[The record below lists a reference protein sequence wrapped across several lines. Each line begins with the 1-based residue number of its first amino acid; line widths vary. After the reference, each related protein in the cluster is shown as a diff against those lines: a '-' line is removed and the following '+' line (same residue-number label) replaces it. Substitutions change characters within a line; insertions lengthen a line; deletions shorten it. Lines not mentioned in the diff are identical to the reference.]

1 MAPFQCDRCWFTNME
16 GRVPRPSSESDTLI
30 MSYIRRVNLDVCWAR
45 EPTTVEKNLDQLKF
59 MVSTATKMSMKVP
72 LPSVIPWPICDD
84 FGMGICVMQL
94 VKSRGKGRNAK
105 SHNQFATIRKLRSA
119 AFNLHA
125 VTAPAAAVR
134 YSMKKPTTGDVLHL
148 TQGPTQSELSERF
161 ALGCSKRM
169 GAISCRN
176 LPISCALMHKL
187 LESLKADVEND
198 ELGYKVRRA
207 ALMAGVFSILCYTA
221 ALRGPEGFKLDAAG
235 LIKNFQVGVEPMED
249 QKYSHV
255 LAPLLG
261 RFKNE
266 IGERLVLVPIVSR
279 TKSGLEVREWLG
291 RLVHCLQTEGNVD
304 GPAFCD
310 TDGWLLMSRDIETVV
325 LEHLRIIQATQE
337 DNDLLGLLVEESFG
351 IDRSFRRG
359 ATTRQVDQG
368 IDKPSI
374 DLYNRWR
381 NVESRRGRAPTGF
394 SMMEHYVWMQG
405 VLNRLLN
412 VTFHM

>member
-1 MAPFQCDRCWFTNME
+1 
-16 GRVPRPSSESDTLI
+16 
-30 MSYIRRVNLDVCWAR
+30 
-45 EPTTVEKNLDQLKF
+45 
-59 MVSTATKMSMKVP
+59 
-72 LPSVIPWPICDD
+72 
-84 FGMGICVMQL
+84 
-94 VKSRGKGRNAK
+94 
-105 SHNQFATIRKLRSA
+105 
-119 AFNLHA
+119 
-125 VTAPAAAVR
+125 
-134 YSMKKPTTGDVLHL
+134 
-148 TQGPTQSELSERF
+148 
-161 ALGCSKRM
+161 
-169 GAISCRN
+169 
-176 LPISCALMHKL
+176 
-187 LESLKADVEND
+187 
-198 ELGYKVRRA
+198 
-207 ALMAGVFSILCYTA
+207 
-221 ALRGPEGFKLDAAG
+221 
-235 LIKNFQVGVEPMED
+235 VGVEPMED

-351 IDRSFRRG
+351 IDRTFRRG